1 MGVKGYV
8 RVEVLTD
15 FPRRFAPKSRLF
27 IKGRPYVVEHS
38 RIHGKLRAVKFEG
51 VDSFAPA
58 KALADVDLE
67 VPVSELAALPEGS
80 YYHYHLVG
88 LQVRTTDGEEL
99 GELVEIMVT
108 GSNDVYIVE
117 RDGKQ
122 VLIPA
127 IPDVVQDVDIEGG
140 VLTITVIPG
149 LLS

>member
-1 MGVKGYV
+1 M
-8 RVEVLTD
+8 LTD

-27 IKGRPYVVEHS
+27 IKGRTYVVEHS
-38 RIHGKLRAVKFEG
+38 RTHGKLRAVKLEG

-58 KALADVDLE
+58 KALSGLNLE
-67 VPVSELAALPEGS
+67 VPESELAALPEGS

-88 LQVRTTDGEEL
+88 LKVRTTDGDEL
-99 GELVEIMVT
+99 GELVEIIAT

-127 IPDVVQDVDIEGG
+127 IPDVVRNVDIERG
-140 VLTITVIPG
+140 VMTIEVIPG
-149 LLS
+149 LL